1 MIAKELVEEKRHLHH
16 RIGEGL
22 TRPQVFRRAASLCH
36 NAIESPPADGQGEQR
51 RSEQPAPLS
60 LTRTMVSGWLETCS
74 VPSTPPRQFTIGI
87 TSLSFL
93 WRHKDATTH
102 QTPRLKLVMGHTH
115 LHRRLTVTL
124 VQTQAAPNLS
134 LDLGRNRRMRI
145 GPHLLNILL

>member
-60 LTRTMVSGWLETCS
+60 LTRSMRMHQERHPTKRERYHYRLFCHPG
-74 VPSTPPRQFTIGI
+74 
-87 TSLSFL
+87 FL
-93 WRHKDATTH
+93 LPLIEHGDIPLVLLLLDRLAT
-102 QTPRLKLVMGHTH
+102 
-115 LHRRLTVTL
+115 
-124 VQTQAAPNLS
+124 
-134 LDLGRNRRMRI
+134 
-145 GPHLLNILL
+145 